1 MIFKRLPV
9 VTPWLHIWIPPAPW
23 EETWLHLKTWTY
35 DMNQGL
41 LSIFSHLRLQ
51 LLYYIGCSTLL
62 EIRDSPE
69 NKQLW
74 GCSCPYQENCLKPAQ
89 KAKCFLT
96 CDQSHP
102 GSWRHGLLS
111 DLHAVL
117 VVVQSLSRVRLFVTP
132 WTAARQASLSITNS
146 WSLLKLMSIESV
158 MPYNHLILC
167 HPLLL
172 PAIFP
177 SIRVFSNGSALHIR

>member
-9 VTPWLHIWIPPAPW
+9 VTPWLHIWTPPAPW

-41 LSIFSHLRLQ
+41 LSISSHLRLQ
-51 LLYYIGCSTLL
+51 FLYYIGCSTLL

-102 GSWRHGLLS
+102 DLWWYGLLS
-111 DLHAVL
+111 DLHT
-117 VVVQSLSRVRLFVTP
+117 VVVVVVAVDLCSC
-132 WTAARQASLSITNS
+132 
-146 WSLLKLMSIESV
+146 SV
-158 MPYNHLILC
+158 MSDSLC
-167 HPLLL
+167 PHGLQ
-172 PAIFP
+172 
-177 SIRVFSNGSALHIR
+177 HIRLPCPSPTPGACSNSCP